1 LVSRAESD
9 LTASGFLFNLSS
21 VVRLAELELEI
32 RAELEEMGSD
42 ILNPC

>member
-1 LVSRAESD
+1 LVSVAESD
-9 LTASGFLFNLSS
+9 LTATDLLFNLSS